1 MTSRQPEEHIEGILA
16 IKHVALVAVG
26 AVLGAAVM
34 WAFVHPSPGES
45 FPAVFRGTTQG
56 VTSDGDGVAFYP
68 NEHYTDVFGVFP
80 GFAVSGE
87 NRSDETL
94 YDTCLAPRTAEQD
107 VVFAVVNTGEY
118 ALAWY
123 ACLTEGTVRE

>member
-1 MTSRQPEEHIEGILA
+1 MAIKDVWLLA
-16 IKHVALVAVG
+16 IGAFLGGVMAWVLVT
-26 AVLGAAVM
+26 
-34 WAFVHPSPGES
+34 PSPGES

-56 VTSDGDGVAFYP
+56 VTSDGNGVAFYP
-68 NEHYTDVFGVFP
+68 NERYTDVFGTFP
-80 GFAVSGE
+80 AFALSGE

-94 YDTCLAPRTAEQD
+94 YNTCLAPRTAEQD

-123 ACLTEGTVRE
+123 ACLTEGTVRR

>member
-1 MTSRQPEEHIEGILA
+1 VGIVA
-16 IKHVALVAVG
+16 IKDASLVAVG
-26 AVLGAAVM
+26 AFLGAVIILGLAQ
-34 WAFVHPSPGES
+34 PSPGES

-68 NEHYTDVFGVFP
+68 NERYTEVFHAFP
-80 GFAVSGE
+80 GFRVSGE

-94 YDTCLAPRTAEQD
+94 YDLCLAPHTAEQD

-118 ALAWY
+118 SLAWY
-123 ACLTEGTVRE
+123 ACLTQGIVLE

>member
-1 MTSRQPEEHIEGILA
+1 MTGRSQEEHSGSVVAIKDVSLLAIGAFLGGVIILA
-16 IKHVALVAVG
+16 VVQ
-26 AVLGAAVM
+26 
-34 WAFVHPSPGES
+34 PSPGES

-56 VTSDGDGVAFYP
+56 VTSTGDGVAFYP
-68 NEHYTDVFGVFP
+68 NERYTDVFGVFP

-94 YDTCLAPRTAEQD
+94 HDTCLAPRTAEQD

-123 ACLTEGTVRE
+123 ACLTKGTVRE